1 MLYMKKYRNKE
12 KRDLAESFVLKML
25 KVFHIRVKKQTEKLF
40 IQIFKFVIVGG
51 VATIIDFLS
60 IFIFKEFLHIPVI
73 IANTLAFCIAT
84 TYNYI
89 ASVRWVFN
97 VNDSKNKKKTFITFI
112 IFSMLGLILNDLIMW
127 FFIELFNLFYIL
139 AKLIATVF
147 VMIFNF
153 VTRKIFLEDR

>member
-1 MLYMKKYRNKE
+1 M
-12 KRDLAESFVLKML
+12 
-25 KVFHIRVKKQTEKLF
+25 
-40 IQIFKFVIVGG
+40 
-51 VATIIDFLS
+51 
-60 IFIFKEFLHIPVI
+60 HIPVI